1 MNGAKPT
8 PARAG
13 GREWLG
19 LGVLALPT
27 LLLSLDM
34 SVLYLALPH
43 LAADL
48 RPSGSQLLWIM
59 DVYGFMIAGFLITM
73 GTLGDRIG
81 RRRLLMIGAAV
92 FGLASVA
99 AAFAPSSAALIATR
113 ALMGVAGAT
122 LMPSTLALISNMF
135 TDPRQ
140 RAVAISVWTS
150 CFMGG
155 TAIGPVVGG
164 LLLEWFWWGSV
175 FLLGVPVMLLL
186 LVCAPLLLPEHRAPE
201 PGRLDLVSVAL
212 SLAAILPVVYGLK
225 AVAEG
230 GPLLGPLASL
240 AFGLVMGAVFA
251 RRQLRLPDPLLDLT
265 LFRQP
270 SFGVALGVMM
280 AGAVTMGG
288 TFLLISQY
296 LQMVAGHSSLVAG
309 MWQVPPALAM
319 IAATMAGGPLAARV
333 GRANVIGGGMLVTA
347 SGFALLFLVP
357 VEGGTVL
364 VVAGLLLASVGLGPG
379 AALVTDIVVGSAPRE
394 RAGAAASMSETSGE
408 FGVAMGVAL
417 LGSLASAVYRAEV
430 SVPEGLPEEA
440 GQTLPAAVAAA
451 AELPA
456 GLAESLLGPAREA
469 FTSGINLVGVIGC
482 AAMAVFGAAAVVLL
496 RPAPS
501 GTPQE
506 REPVEDPAGVAGE
519 SAPDTPVAGAE
530 SAPEPG
536 PEPGPADGRLAGG
549 EPDAADP
556 AEGSGA
562 EEPPRADE
570 SARPGGSVR
579 VSGTG
584 RRT

>member
-1 MNGAKPT
+1 MNGEKPT

-48 RPSGSQLLWIM
+48 RPSGGQLLWIM

-73 GTLGDRIG
+73 GTLGDRVG

-140 RAVAISVWTS
+140 RAVAIAVWSS

-175 FLLGVPVMLLL
+175 FLLGVPVMVLL
-186 LVCAPLLLPEHRAPE
+186 LVCAPLLLPEHRAAE
-201 PGRLDLVSVAL
+201 PGRLDPVSVAL

-230 GPLLGPLASL
+230 GAVLAPLGSVALGLA
-240 AFGLVMGAVFA
+240 VGALFV
-251 RRQLRLPDPLLDLT
+251 RRQLRLPDPLLDLG
-265 LFRQP
+265 LFRRP
-270 SFGVALGVMM
+270 AFGAALGVMM

-319 IAATMAGGPLAARV
+319 IAATMAGAPLAARV

-357 VEGGTVL
+357 VEGGTPL

-379 AALVTDIVVGSAPRE
+379 AALGTDIVVGSAPRE

-430 SVPEGLPEEA
+430 TVPRGVPEEA

-451 AELPA
+451 GELPA
-456 GLAESLLGPAREA
+456 GPAQSLLGPAREA

-482 AAMAVFGAAAVVLL
+482 AAMAVFGVAAMVLL
-496 RPAPS
+496 RSASPGP
-501 GTPQE
+501 PQE
-506 REPVEDPAGVAGE
+506 REPAEEDAYAPGE
-519 SAPDTPVAGAE
+519 ET
-530 SAPEPG
+530 
-536 PEPGPADGRLAGG
+536 AGG
-549 EPDAADP
+549 NP
-556 AEGSGA
+556 A
-562 EEPPRADE
+562 PADE
-570 SARPGGSVR
+570 SAGADGSVR
-579 VSGTG
+579 VSGTEN
-584 RRT
+584 RT